1 MHRSLTLIC
10 IVFLLLLAPFQH
22 QPVAAGPFHA
32 TLASGELFAS
42 PAASFTTP
50 GKVNVLIPL
59 SDGRVLAG
67 GSFTSIGGQPA
78 PRSLAI
84 INSAGLLD
92 GTFQV
97 DPRLQVFEV
106 YDAALQA
113 DGKIIIAGWF
123 KILPSPYTYSL
134 LRLNPNGSLDNSL
147 TSTSINGQI
156 FSVLVDGDKLLIG
169 GNFTQPAPRIARLN
183 LNGSLDPIFSGVG
196 SGPSDTVRDI
206 ARQSTGKYVIVGD
219 FDSYNGLSQVGV
231 ARLNTSG
238 SLDTAF
244 ATGGFRPSRR
254 VAVLNDNSVVVGGQ
268 NICGNQLFAW
278 YTAEGVLKPA
288 LDPNP
293 DSFESITALLPLP
306 DGGFLIGGWYSY
318 LCFNNSPVEHE
329 GQVWRYA
336 ADGSYRTLASFG
348 NEADVLALALRS
360 DGKVMLGGQGRPKTA
375 ADVAV
380 FDGLALLD
388 LSNAGLEKVSAFNP
402 VVGDEADIYSLSRY
416 ADGRLLV
423 AGNFSHVNGS
433 PRFGL
438 ARLLANGNLD
448 PSFQPFADQ
457 PGGWSMAALALPDG
471 RAVAGFGDSGLFLI
485 GGNGALTDLSA
496 FNDYDRV
503 SALAYQA
510 GKVLVGS
517 DFGLGV
523 RRLKADFTGQDET
536 FVPGNAYGAVRALAV
551 QADNKILVAGNFTQ
565 YNSAAAPGLV
575 RLNSNGGLDGGFVP
589 PIFMLS
595 EYVTAEI
602 YVLAPLPAGEV
613 LVGGNFTTVDG
624 ADHPALVRLDSS
636 GALDNAFSPPSSF
649 HIVYAICVQDDESIW
664 AGGMD
669 ASFFRHPLVLHL
681 AEDGQVDTAFT
692 DVFLSAHDEGFVS
705 AILCNSDG
713 LSWAG
718 GRFSFI
724 DGRPFYSLA
733 RYFLLRAELFIPF
746 INR

>member
-1 MHRSLTLIC
+1 
-10 IVFLLLLAPFQH
+10 
-22 QPVAAGPFHA
+22 
-32 TLASGELFAS
+32 
-42 PAASFTTP
+42 
-50 GKVNVLIPL
+50 
-59 SDGRVLAG
+59 
-67 GSFTSIGGQPA
+67 
-78 PRSLAI
+78 
-84 INSAGLLD
+84 
-92 GTFQV
+92 
-97 DPRLQVFEV
+97 
-106 YDAALQA
+106 
-113 DGKIIIAGWF
+113 
-123 KILPSPYTYSL
+123 
-134 LRLNPNGSLDNSL
+134 
-147 TSTSINGQI
+147 
-156 FSVLVDGDKLLIG
+156 
-169 GNFTQPAPRIARLN
+169 
-183 LNGSLDPIFSGVG
+183 
-196 SGPSDTVRDI
+196 
-206 ARQSTGKYVIVGD
+206 
-219 FDSYNGLSQVGV
+219 NGLSQVGV

-402 VVGDEADIYSLSRY
+402 VVGDEADIYSLNRY

-536 FVPGNAYGAVRALAV
+536 FVAGNAYGAVRALAV

-602 YVLAPLPAGEV
+602 YALAPLPAGEV

-692 DVFLSAHDEGFVS
+692 DAFLSAHDEGFVS

-718 GRFSFI
+718 GSFSFI